1 VSTGCITN
9 GQVSTINTAYNAYAV
24 TYTFSNCRF
33 PNNLQNGTTATGLAF
48 VDTSVTPNRAYFAGQ
63 YRVGNTAYSVYGAGP
78 KVGG

>member
-1 VSTGCITN
+1 MRGDGAICLTPVPIVMAEGLISFDSD
-9 GQVSTINTAYNAYAV
+9 VAV
-24 TYTFSNCRF
+24 PPDRA
-33 PNNLQNGTTATGLAF
+33 TATGLAF

>member
-1 VSTGCITN
+1 MAEGLNSHDSDV
-9 GQVSTINTAYNAYAV
+9 AV
-24 TYTFSNCRF
+24 CPDRA
-33 PNNLQNGTTATGLAF
+33 TTTGLAF

>member
-1 VSTGCITN
+1 MRDDGAICLTPVPIVMAQGLNSFDSN
-9 GQVSTINTAYNAYAV
+9 VAV
-24 TYTFSNCRF
+24 R
-33 PNNLQNGTTATGLAF
+33 PNRANATGLAF

>member
-1 VSTGCITN
+1 MRGDGAICLTDFRVVMAEGLNSLDSD
-9 GQVSTINTAYNAYAV
+9 VAV
-24 TYTFSNCRF
+24 RPDRAN
-33 PNNLQNGTTATGLAF
+33 ATGLAF